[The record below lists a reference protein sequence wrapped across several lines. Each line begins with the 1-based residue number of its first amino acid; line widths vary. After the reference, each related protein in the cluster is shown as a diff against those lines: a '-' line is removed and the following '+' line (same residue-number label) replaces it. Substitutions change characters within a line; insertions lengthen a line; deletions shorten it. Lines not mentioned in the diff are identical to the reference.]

1 MEPADDSLLADM
13 LWADPASGKEA
24 KQLTFR
30 ENNLR
35 GISEVFGCKP
45 LKKLLKREGLKALV
59 RAHQVKQ
66 DGFKFHLWDG
76 PEAFPPCITIFS
88 APCYGN
94 SDNDAAVMI
103 SEGEGVDI
111 RTFSARKDKP
121 YALPDNEDAL
131 SVFQPRLQGL
141 ILDAI
146 YNILKFSVSTR
157 SPGLRKALSKT

>member
-1 MEPADDSLLADM
+1 MNSIEAINKINRYMEPSDDTLLADM
-13 LWADPASGKEA
+13 LWADPAGGKEA
-24 KQLTFR
+24 KTLSFR
-30 ENNLR
+30 DNDLR
-35 GISEVFGCKP
+35 GISEVFGHKP
-45 LKKLLKREGLKALV
+45 LKKLLKRENLKALV

-103 SEGEGVDI
+103 SEGDGVDI

-131 SVFQPRLQGL
+131 SVFQPRL
-141 ILDAI
+141 
-146 YNILKFSVSTR
+146 
-157 SPGLRKALSKT
+157 